1 MSPFLTEYR
10 VVYSDCDP
18 FNVVYYANYF
28 TLFERGRT
36 ELFRAM
42 GIPYSTIEKQ
52 GIYVPVSD
60 ARCRYKRSARYDD
73 LLSIESVVQ
82 EIKRARITIAYRIFR
97 NGKQELLAEGYTV
110 HAFVN
115 IEGKPRRIPEEIIK
129 KIEACNGSI

>member
-1 MSPFLTEYR
+1 MKSFLTEYR

-36 ELFRAM
+36 ELFRDM

-60 ARCRYKRSARYDD
+60 TRCRYKRSARYDD
-73 LLSIESVVQ
+73 LLSIESAVQ

-97 NGKQELLAEGYTV
+97 NDRRELLAEGYTV

-115 IEGKPRRIPEEIIK
+115 TEGKPQRIPTEIIE
-129 KIEACNGSI
+129 KIKAYEGA

>member
-1 MSPFLTEYR
+1 MKPFLTEYR

-36 ELFRAM
+36 ELFRDM

-60 ARCRYKRSARYDD
+60 TRCRYKRSARYDD
-73 LLSIESVVQ
+73 LLSIESAVQ
-82 EIKRARITIAYRIFR
+82 ELKHARITIAYRILR
-97 NGKQELLAEGYTV
+97 NNHQELLAEGYTI

-115 IEGKPRRIPEEIIK
+115 IEGKPQRIPAEIIE
-129 KIEACNGSI
+129 KIEAYED